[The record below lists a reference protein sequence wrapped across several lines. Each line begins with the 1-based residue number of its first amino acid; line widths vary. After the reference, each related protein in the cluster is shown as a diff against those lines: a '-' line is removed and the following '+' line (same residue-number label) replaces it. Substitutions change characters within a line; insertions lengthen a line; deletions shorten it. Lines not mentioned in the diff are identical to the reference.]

1 MRLGVVV
8 LIVLFAALGAMF
20 GALNADRVAFDVYF
34 TDFQLPKGA
43 AVLAALLIGWIA
55 GGFVIWL
62 LRVLR
67 LQRELRAA
75 RRQLRDLRAQLALAN
90 AGDGKT
96 AVGA

>member
-1 MRLGVVV
+1 MRLGVVL
-8 LIVLFAALGAMF
+8 LILLFAAFGAVF

-34 TDFQLPKGA
+34 TGFQLPKGA
-43 AVLAALLIGWIA
+43 AVLAALLIGWLA

-62 LRVLR
+62 MRVLR

-75 RRQLRDLRAQLALAN
+75 RREVRDLRTQLALAN

-96 AVGA
+96 ADGA

>member
-1 MRLGVVV
+1 MRLGVVA
-8 LIVLFAALGAMF
+8 LILLFAALGAVF

-43 AVLAALLIGWIA
+43 AVLAALLLGWIA
-55 GGFVIWL
+55 GGVVIWL

-75 RRQLRDLRAQLALAN
+75 RRQLRDLRQQLVLAN
-90 AGDGKT
+90 ARDGTT
-96 AVGA
+96 ADGT